1 VTKLADIL
9 RRVIDTHG
17 PLDIGQFMA
26 LCAAHRGAG
35 YYHRRETIGLAGDFV
50 TAPEIS
56 QTFGEMLGL
65 ALAAFWQESDRPRPI
80 ALAELGPGR
89 GTLMADL
96 WRATAGVS
104 GFHEA
109 VRGVHLVEI
118 SGSLR
123 QLQQQA
129 LRGLPLVFHEDIA
142 ELPRDLP
149 LYLVANEFF
158 DSLPMRQFVRTARG
172 LQERRVTADAS
183 GRLAFVL
190 DPRVLPSSALDSV
203 GLDAEK
209 AQEGAVIEIAPARE
223 AMIADLAAR
232 IAVQGGLAYVIDYGF
247 DRPQWGDTLQA
258 VARHRRVEPLAMPG
272 EADLSSHVDF
282 AALLRATAGSGTRRF
297 GPLAQGTFLRRLGIE
312 TRLAALL
319 ARATPEQAAE
329 LRGGVARLTTPEAM
343 GALFRV
349 LAMTGPQGGVPPGF
363 EKDEEAG

>member
-1 VTKLADIL
+1 MTRLADIL

-65 ALAAFWQESDRPRPI
+65 ALAAFWQESDSRRPI
-80 ALAELGPGR
+80 ALVELGPGR

-109 VRGVHLVEI
+109 VRAVHLVEI
-118 SGSLR
+118 SSSLR
-123 QLQQQA
+123 QLQQRA

-158 DSLPMRQFVRTARG
+158 DSLPMRQFARTARG
-172 LQERRVTADAS
+172 LQERRVTADDKA
-183 GRLAFVL
+183 RLAFVL
-190 DPRVLPSSALDSV
+190 DPRVLPVSALASL
-203 GLDAEK
+203 GLDAHT
-209 AQEGAVIEIAPARE
+209 AREGAVIEIAPARE

-232 IAVQGGLAYVIDYGF
+232 IAEQGGLAYVIDYGY

-319 ARATPEQAAE
+319 ARATPEQAGE
-329 LRGGVARLTTPEAM
+329 LQGGVARLTAPEAM
-343 GALFRV
+343 GNLFKV
-349 LAMTGPQGGVPPGF
+349 LAIAGPRGGVPPGF
-363 EKDEEAG
+363 EESEEAE